1 MSKKPLAEQVIVV
14 TGASTGVGRAVAR
27 AAGKRGASVVC
38 AARNAEA
45 LDGAV
50 REIEG
55 YGAEPLAVP
64 FDAAS
69 QDDCNVVV
77 ERAVDRFGH
86 IDSFVR
92 SHVVAVFGEI
102 EKLTADE
109 LRRVRRFPAIRAR
122 AAGSASSPGRGR
134 SGRRS
139 GSIRGWPRCWRSSES
154 GCRPRWLAS
163 PNTTA
168 TRGRLRRA
176 ARIG

>member
-1 MSKKPLAEQVIVV
+1 M
-14 TGASTGVGRAVAR
+14 
-27 AAGKRGASVVC
+27 VC

-77 ERAVDRFGH
+77 ERAVDRFGR

-92 SHVVAVFGEI
+92 SHMVAVFGEI

-139 GSIRGWPRCWRSSES
+139 GLHPRLATVLALLGIGMPAAVARVAQHNGHPREAQA
-154 GCRPRWLAS
+154 GRPHWLD
-163 PNTTA
+163 
-168 TRGRLRRA
+168 
-176 ARIG
+176 

>member
-1 MSKKPLAEQVIVV
+1 M
-14 TGASTGVGRAVAR
+14 
-27 AAGKRGASVVC
+27 VC

-77 ERAVDRFGH
+77 ERAVDRFGR

-92 SHVVAVFGEI
+92 SHVVAVCGEI

-139 GSIRGWPRCWRSSES
+139 GLHPR
-154 GCRPRWLAS
+154 LATVLALLGIGM
-163 PNTTA
+163 PAAVARVAQHNGRT
-168 TRGRLRRA
+168 GRLRRA